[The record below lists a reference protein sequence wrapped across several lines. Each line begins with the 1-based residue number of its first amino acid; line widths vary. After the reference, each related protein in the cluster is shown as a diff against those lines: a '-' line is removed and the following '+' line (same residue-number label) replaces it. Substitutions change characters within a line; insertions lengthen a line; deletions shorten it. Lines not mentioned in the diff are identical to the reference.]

1 MFRRTSRA
9 AARVIITMRIKNKF
23 PGLGKAVLTAFIFI
37 YLCWPG
43 DVFGQTK
50 IGELKNSDRA
60 EGCSC
65 AFQAPSEARKRNSTK
80 FIFVSELGSNV
91 GWMNING
98 RDTRLKLTKSTEK
111 TSGRIRVGER
121 YLEEYSGSGF
131 SVRIDYTVTRV
142 CPPRDE
148 GCEWTKYNV
157 TITVR
162 KGTASQSIKAAGECG
177 C

>member
-1 MFRRTSRA
+1 MVTRDKTFL
-9 AARVIITMRIKNKF
+9 KHL
-23 PGLGKAVLTAFIFI
+23 GLSTALILL
-37 YLCWPG
+37 LCVG
-43 DVFGQTK
+43 ASVHGQVK
-50 IGELKNSDRA
+50 IAELKNSDRA

-65 AFQAPSEARKRNSTK
+65 SFQVPAEASKRNSTK

-98 RDTRLKLTKSTEK
+98 RDTRLKLIKSTEK
-111 TSGRIRVGER
+111 TSGRVRVGDR
-121 YLEEYSGSGF
+121 YFEEYSGPGF

-162 KGTASQSIKAAGECG
+162 KGAASQSIKAAGECG